1 MSSAGELSA
10 RTRRRAHDVADRA
23 RDFEDLSSPQRP
35 ARIRPG
41 IRDRLAV
48 MAESQSSGDL
58 PVSALVGETSQR
70 ISPDASLFEVAST
83 LSDVGLGALV
93 VGDGDRPAGVISE
106 RDLVEAMAKRLPFDT
121 TKAID
126 VATTELVWCDATATV
141 AEVAEEMFEHYIR
154 HVLVEED
161 GRLLGVVSARD
172 LLGVYVAGEIDLEP

>member
-1 MSSAGELSA
+1 M
-10 RTRRRAHDVADRA
+10 
-23 RDFEDLSSPQRP
+23 
-35 ARIRPG
+35 
-41 IRDRLAV
+41 
-48 MAESQSSGDL
+48 
-58 PVSALVGETSQR
+58 
-70 ISPDASLFEVAST
+70 
-83 LSDVGLGALV
+83 SDVGLGALV